1 MRRILPAVALF
12 LGGIAVAVSSILSG
26 DYATGAVFSLVAVAA
41 GVLLSP
47 LPFPRSAG
55 TSDWQHAAEVGEVVV
70 LHRPGC
76 PYCLKMRFVLGPL
89 AERATWADIW
99 ADDAAAARVR
109 EATGGDETVPTVLV
123 DGEAHVNP
131 DPDWVRSRLAS

>member
-1 MRRILPAVALF
+1 MRRILPSVAF
-12 LGGIAVAVSSILSG
+12 FVGGIAVAVSSIASG
-26 DYATGAVFSLVAVAA
+26 DYAVGAAFSLVAVAA

-47 LPFPRSAG
+47 LPFPRAA
-55 TSDWQHAAEVGEVVV
+55 TTTDWQAAAEAGEVVV

-76 PYCLKMRFVLGPL
+76 PYCLRLRFALGGV
-89 AERATWADIW
+89 ADRATWADIW
-99 ADDAAAARVR
+99 ADEAAAARVR

-131 DPDWVRSRLAS
+131 DPEWVRGVLAP